1 MRPRSLL
8 FDISRPLISVRHH
21 QYSITLL
28 VCATWA
34 FYMSVWLDIGRGYRS
49 AADFY
54 VYTVRLSTESTR
66 AHGERASWIPSKR
79 RNALLARP
87 LSHRALSLSLTER
100 LYTCEWPPFWNETV
114 INRIVYREEGWVIR
128 FTRSLGLNLPI
139 IQIVDGRDISIPA
152 AVPKSEKE

>member
-28 VCATWA
+28 VCATCA

-87 LSHRALSLSLTER
+87 LSHRALSLSYRAFIYVWVASLLER
-100 LYTCEWPPFWNETV
+100 DRDQSY
-114 INRIVYREEGWVIR
+114 RIYREEGWVIR

>member
-1 MRPRSLL
+1 M
-8 FDISRPLISVRHH
+8 
-21 QYSITLL
+21 SILCDSQLNQHGPTAKELPESHL
-28 VCATWA
+28 KGGMP
-34 FYMSVWLDIGRGYRS
+34 YWLGHYHTG
-49 AADFY
+49 
-54 VYTVRLSTESTR
+54 
-66 AHGERASWIPSKR
+66 
-79 RNALLARP
+79 
-87 LSHRALSLSLTER
+87 LSLSLTER